1 VKQGEIWELPGLGK
15 VLVVSSDAHNASPQN
30 APVIVPIVRG
40 HGEPSGAA
48 IALTGAD
55 PVSGVILSTLV
66 TAIDRPPSGV
76 GTLVGMVTGKTMHHV
91 AVALEELFTY

>member
-1 VKQGEIWELPGLGK
+1 VNQGEIWDLPGLGK
-15 VLVVSSDAHNASPQN
+15 VLVVSSDPHNDAPGT

-40 HGEPSGAA
+40 HGEPTGAA

-55 PVSGVILSTLV
+55 PVSGVILSTIV
-66 TAIDRPPSGV
+66 TAIDRPPAGAA
-76 GTLVGMVTGKTMHHV
+76 TRAGMITGQTMHRV